1 MRQNRHAPRLAM
13 FMLLL
18 TLMGCSKGS
27 EDELLNTVERAEVAP
42 MFAQGFEDASRV
54 EPSRTAYDPDPG
66 IRRRMSDQFA
76 RNLRRNFSL
85 EFAMPDPEQ
94 FIRSG
99 AASEVAD
106 RKLEALG
113 LPINDLASASVLMF
127 GLAWELANGEKL
139 TPAHQQALVRQVAK
153 QLSDRD
159 SGPDLQREADARL
172 ILAALWLEESR
183 LRRGSPDQ
191 TRELSD
197 AVQRDMKRM
206 SGNDMRAHD
215 IKDGGFAER

>member
-1 MRQNRHAPRLAM
+1 MRQNRHAPRLLM
-13 FMLLL
+13 FMSLVMLI
-18 TLMGCSKGS
+18 GCSK
-27 EDELLNTVERAEVAP
+27 EPAEELLNAAESAEVAP

-76 RNLRRNFSL
+76 SNLRRNFSL
-85 EFAMPDPEQ
+85 EFAIPNPEQ

-139 TPAHQQALVRQVAK
+139 TPGNQQALVRQVAK
-153 QLSDRD
+153 QLTARD
-159 SGPDLQREADARL
+159 SGSDLQREADARL
-172 ILAALWLEESR
+172 IMAAVWLEESR

-215 IKDGGFAER
+215 IKDEGFAER